1 VTFKRIS
8 YLFILSGDYFSIQPF
23 VYLFTFWKDSNTVE
37 NARISINKCKKEKG
51 DWTMNWDRVEGQWK
65 QRRGKAVSHWGK
77 MMNDELA
84 AVAGKHEQLVGI
96 LQEKYGVAKEEAKR
110 QVIEFKKS
118 IAQLKKSNASLV
130 KAQNPSSKKKKKLI
144 RKSVKIKPSSKKR

>member
-1 VTFKRIS
+1 
-8 YLFILSGDYFSIQPF
+8 
-23 VYLFTFWKDSNTVE
+23 
-37 NARISINKCKKEKG
+37 
-51 DWTMNWDRVEGQWK
+51 MNWDRVEGQWK

-110 QVIEFKKS
+110 QVVEFKKN
-118 IAQLKKSNASLV
+118 IDRLKKSHARLMKV
-130 KAQNPSSKKKKKLI
+130 KKSSSIKKKRSI
-144 RKSVKIKPSSKKR
+144 GRSVKIKTSSKRR

>member
-1 VTFKRIS
+1 
-8 YLFILSGDYFSIQPF
+8 
-23 VYLFTFWKDSNTVE
+23 
-37 NARISINKCKKEKG
+37 
-51 DWTMNWDRVEGQWK
+51 MNWDRVEGQWK

-96 LQEKYGVAKEEAKR
+96 LQEKYGVAKEEAKQ

-118 IAQLKKSNASLV
+118 IDLLKKS
-130 KAQNPSSKKKKKLI
+130 KANLLKSHKSSSKIKKKSNI
-144 RKSVKIKPSSKKR
+144 RTVKTKTSSKKRQPS

>member
-1 VTFKRIS
+1 
-8 YLFILSGDYFSIQPF
+8 
-23 VYLFTFWKDSNTVE
+23 
-37 NARISINKCKKEKG
+37 
-51 DWTMNWDRVEGQWK
+51 MNWDRVEGQWK

-96 LQEKYGVAKEEAKR
+96 LQEKYGVAKEEAKQ

-118 IAQLKKSNASLV
+118 IDHLKKSNAKLMRSQKPLI
-130 KAQNPSSKKKKKLI
+130 KKKKKPNGI
-144 RKSVKIKPSSKKR
+144 SVKVKTSSRSRQPS